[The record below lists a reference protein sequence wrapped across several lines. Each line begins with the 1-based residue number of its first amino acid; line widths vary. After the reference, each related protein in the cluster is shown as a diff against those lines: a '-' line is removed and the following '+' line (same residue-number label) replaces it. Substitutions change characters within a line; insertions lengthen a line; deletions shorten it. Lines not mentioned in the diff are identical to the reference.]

1 MNEIYYSI
9 IIPHRNTPDLLQYCL
24 DSIPV
29 RDDVQVIV
37 VDDNSDAEKVDF
49 EHFPKW
55 RGKHFEYYLTK
66 EGKGAGY
73 ARNVALD
80 HAVGK
85 WVMFVDADD
94 FLLPEAGDIFDK
106 EKDTDAD
113 MIYFRTKAVKL
124 LDRETPAWWRGLLQN
139 RMMDRYFA
147 TGDETELRYELFTA
161 TNRLIRREMIV
172 KNHICF
178 EEIQYSNDNL
188 FAVKTGVNAGKI
200 VVRDKSV
207 YCITWSGNTLTSN
220 FMKKPGE
227 VKIRAGA
234 FFRTQDV
241 LLQHGYPL
249 TEHTALFWLCN
260 LLTEDRQAFRMYFN
274 RVRSIKGYKKTELI
288 KKLFKGSGRKARIWR
303 SIYAFVLTAF

>member
-1 MNEIYYSI
+1 MNEINYSI

-55 RGKHFEYYLTK
+55 EGVRYECYLTK

-94 FLLPEAGDIFDK
+94 FLLPIAGEVFDE
-106 EKDTDAD
+106 EKDTEAD
-113 MIYFRTKAVKL
+113 MVYFRTKAVL
-124 LDRETPAWWRGLLQN
+124 LSDRKTPASRGLLQN

-147 TGDETELRYELFTA
+147 TGDETELRCELFTA
-161 TNRLIRREMIV
+161 TSRLIRREMIE
-172 KNHICF
+172 KNHIRF

-188 FAVKTGVNAGKI
+188 FAVEIGVNAGKI
-200 VVRDKSV
+200 VVRDKAV
-207 YCITWSGNTLTSN
+207 YCITKSSNTLTSN
-220 FMKKPGE
+220 YLNKPGE
-227 VKIRAGA
+227 VRIRAGA

-249 TEHTALFWLCN
+249 TEHAALYWLCT
-260 LLTEDRQAFRMYFN
+260 LLTEDRQAFRQYFN
-274 RVRSIKGYKKTELI
+274 HVRAIKGYKKTELI
-288 KKLFKGSGRKARIWR
+288 KKLFKGNGWKARIWR

>member
-1 MNEIYYSI
+1 MNEINYSL
-9 IIPHRNTPDLLQYCL
+9 IIPHRNTPELLQYCL

-49 EHFPKW
+49 NHFPQW
-55 RGKHFEYYLTK
+55 GGQYEYYFTK
-66 EGKGAGY
+66 EGRGAGY
-73 ARNVALD
+73 ARNVALE

-94 FLLPEAGDIFDK
+94 FLLPEAGEIFDG

-113 MIYFRTKAVKL
+113 MVYFRTKAVKL
-124 LDRETPAWWRGLLQN
+124 SDRKTPASRGLRQN
-139 RMMDRYFA
+139 RMMERYFA

-172 KNHICF
+172 KNHIRF

-188 FAVKTGVNAGKI
+188 FAVEIGVNAGKI

-207 YCITWSGNTLTSN
+207 YCITSSNDTLTSN
-220 FMKKPGE
+220 YLKKPDE
-227 VKIRAGA
+227 VRIRAGA

-241 LLQHGYPL
+241 LMQHGRPL
-249 TEHTALFWLCN
+249 SEHTALFWLCA
-260 LLTEDRQAFRMYFN
+260 LLTEDRQAFRLYFN
-274 RVRSIKGYKKTELI
+274 RVRSIKGYKKSELI
-288 KKLFKGSGRKARIWR
+288 KKLFSGSGRKARFWR
-303 SIYAFVLTAF
+303 PIYAYVLTAF

>member
-1 MNEIYYSI
+1 MNEINYSI

-37 VDDNSDAEKVDF
+37 VDDNSDTEKVDF

-55 RGKHFEYYLTK
+55 EGARYEYYRTK
-66 EGKGAGY
+66 EGRGAGY

-94 FLLPEAGDIFDK
+94 FLLPTAGEVFDE

-113 MIYFRTKAVKL
+113 MVYFRTKAVL
-124 LDRETPAWWRGLLQN
+124 LSDRKTPAWRGLLQN
-139 RMMDRYFA
+139 RMMDKYFT
-147 TGDETELRYELFTA
+147 TGDETELRCELFTV
-161 TNRLIRREMIV
+161 TTRLIRREMIV
-172 KNHICF
+172 KNHIHF

-188 FAVKTGVNAGKI
+188 FAVEIGVNARKI
-200 VVRDKSV
+200 VVRDKAV
-207 YCITWSGNTLTSN
+207 YCITKSSNTLTSN
-220 FMKKPGE
+220 FLKKPGE
-227 VKIRAGA
+227 VRIRAGA

-249 TEHTALFWLCN
+249 TEHTALYWLCN
-260 LLTEDRQAFRMYFN
+260 LLTEDRQAFRQYFN
-274 RVRSIKGYKKTELI
+274 YVRAIKGYKKTELI
-288 KKLFKGSGRKARIWR
+288 MKLFKGKGWKARIWR
-303 SIYAFVLTAF
+303 SIYAYVLTVF